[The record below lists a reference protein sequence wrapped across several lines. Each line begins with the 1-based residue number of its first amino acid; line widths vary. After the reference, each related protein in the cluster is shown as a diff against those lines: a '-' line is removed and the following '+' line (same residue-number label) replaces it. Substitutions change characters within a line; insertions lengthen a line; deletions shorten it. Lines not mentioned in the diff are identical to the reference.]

1 MTRRLTRLLAG
12 ALGLVLLAAG
22 WLFFGP
28 TQVGG
33 TTSYAVIVGN
43 SMEPTLQRGDL
54 AVIRKRDS
62 YRPGDVVLYESA
74 QLGAK
79 VLHRIVR
86 VEGSRFVLKGDNN
99 SFLDDEQPTDDRIIG
114 TLWINAPKVGLATEW
129 LREPLNAALL
139 VGLSTMLALG
149 GGVGVGA
156 SRRRR
161 RRPRAQEESLGAPA
175 STRADDA
182 GPDPLPLLGAA
193 GVALLLCAGVGILA
207 FTRPSTTT
215 EPVAEAY
222 VHQGRLEY
230 SSDVRRSAVYP
241 DGRVSTGDPV
251 FLRLV
256 PALKLSF
263 DYRVESRAPVQARGR
278 VRLDARISDGRGWE
292 RVLPVGR
299 ERAFE
304 GPRATVAGTLD
315 LAALQRLTEELR
327 ALTGSGQV
335 VYTVSVLPRVTVTG
349 QAGRDPIDATFA
361 PALDFELGDLRLQP
375 KLDGS
380 GAGLGPFSPREAGS
394 GTRVVAGRL
403 ELGPLALPVRTA
415 RRLSLIGLVA
425 SFLLGLLALVALA
438 QRNRAEEHVR
448 IEARHGHL
456 LLPVAAR
463 SQEWSRVTDLEDV
476 ESLVRLAGHRNR
488 MVLHLVEGGQHSY
501 LVEDGSSVFRYRT
514 GVPAPAPPP
523 PPAQGPT
530 PKPPR
535 GVEPEGEALVGSG
548 GRRFRARRR
557 FGRRRCQDDW

>member
-12 ALGLVLLAAG
+12 ALGLVLVAAG
-22 WLFFGP
+22 WFFFGP

-62 YRPGDVVLYESA
+62 YRPGDVVLYESSD
-74 QLGAK
+74 LGAK

-114 TLWINAPKVGLATEW
+114 TLWINAPKVGLATQW
-129 LREPLNAALL
+129 LHEPLHASLL
-139 VGLSTMLALG
+139 VGLSTLLALG
-149 GGVGVGA
+149 GGVGAGV

-161 RRPRAQEESLGAPA
+161 RRPHEQEVSPGAPA
-175 STRADDA
+175 PARAGAA

-207 FTRPSTTT
+207 FTRPATTT
-215 EPVAEAY
+215 EPLAEAY

-241 DGRVSTGDPV
+241 NGRVSTGDPV

-256 PALKLSF
+256 PVLKLSF
-263 DYRVESRAPVQARGR
+263 DYRIESRMPVQARGR

-292 RVLPVGR
+292 RMLPVGR

-304 GPRATVAGTLD
+304 GRHATVAGTLD
-315 LAALQRLTEELR
+315 LAALQRLTDELR

-335 VYTVSVLPRVTVTG
+335 VYTLTVLPRVTVTG

-361 PALDFELGDLRLQP
+361 PALRFELGDLRLQP
-375 KLDGS
+375 TLDGS

-394 GTRVVAGRL
+394 GTRVAEGRL

-415 RRLSLIGLVA
+415 RWLSLIGLVA
-425 SFLLGLLALVALA
+425 LFLLGLLALVALA

-448 IEARHGHL
+448 IAARYGHL

-463 SQEWSRVTDLEDV
+463 SQDWSRVTDLVDV
-476 ESLVRLAGHRNR
+476 ESLVRLAEHRNR
-488 MVLHLVEGGQHSY
+488 MILHLAENGQHSY

-514 GVPAPAPPP
+514 GVPRPEPL
-523 PPAQGPT
+523 PPAQGPA

-535 GVEPEGEALVGSG
+535 GVEPGGKALVGSG
-548 GRRFRARRR
+548 GGRSRARRR
-557 FGRRRCQDDW
+557 FGRRRSHDDW